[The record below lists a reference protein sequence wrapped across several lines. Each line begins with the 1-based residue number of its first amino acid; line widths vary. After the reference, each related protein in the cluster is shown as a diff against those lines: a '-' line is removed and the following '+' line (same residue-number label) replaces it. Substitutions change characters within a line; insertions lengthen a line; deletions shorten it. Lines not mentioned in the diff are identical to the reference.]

1 MPTFED
7 AVADAAE
14 AQQAIRG
21 LAHAMQ
27 GMSDPSQGY
36 PVLGSLTWGL
46 ASLEFALA
54 QLARFYETTARE
66 LAEVHGDRAAGRAS
80 AQRVAEHLRAAGESV
95 ARAVESVTY
104 AHNADS
110 EISYAPPTVVTAL
123 SESPQSCFS
132 SGFLRSGCCDQ
143 AGVGWGH
150 VSECIGVLR
159 GRTCAAAVRAQGR
172 CHAVT
177 RFDRGR

>member
-54 QLARFYETTARE
+54 QLARFYETTARQ

-80 AQRVAEHLRAAGESV
+80 AQRVAEHLRAASESV

-104 AHNADS
+104 AHSADS
-110 EISYAPPTVVTAL
+110 EVSYAPPTVAHTPRHGTRAA
-123 SESPQSCFS
+123 
-132 SGFLRSGCCDQ
+132 RSKQ
-143 AGVGWGH
+143 VAP
-150 VSECIGVLR
+150 
-159 GRTCAAAVRAQGR
+159 AAASAPVRTVEVNGPWL
-172 CHAVT
+172 
-177 RFDRGR
+177 

>member
-27 GMSDPSQGY
+27 GMNDPSQGY

-46 ASLEFALA
+46 ASLEFALT
-54 QLARFYETTARE
+54 QLARFYETTAHE
-66 LAEVHGDRAAGRAS
+66 QAEVHGDRDAGRAS
-80 AQRVAEHLRAAGESV
+80 AQRVAEHLRASSEFV

-110 EISYAPPTVVTAL
+110 EISYTPPAVAHTLRRAARATNQVAPATASTPVRTVEVNGPWL
-123 SESPQSCFS
+123 
-132 SGFLRSGCCDQ
+132 
-143 AGVGWGH
+143 
-150 VSECIGVLR
+150 
-159 GRTCAAAVRAQGR
+159 
-172 CHAVT
+172 
-177 RFDRGR
+177 

>member
-14 AQQAIRG
+14 AQQAMRG

-46 ASLEFALA
+46 ASLEFALS
-54 QLARFYETTARE
+54 QLARFYETTASER
-66 LAEVHGDRAAGRAS
+66 AEVHGDRDAGRAS
-80 AQRVAEHLRAAGESV
+80 AQRVTENLRAASASV
-95 ARAVESVTY
+95 ARAVELVTY

-110 EISYAPPTVVTAL
+110 EIAYLPPVVARPSQRAMTASRTKRVTPATTGASVRTVEVNGPWL
-123 SESPQSCFS
+123 
-132 SGFLRSGCCDQ
+132 
-143 AGVGWGH
+143 
-150 VSECIGVLR
+150 
-159 GRTCAAAVRAQGR
+159 
-172 CHAVT
+172 
-177 RFDRGR
+177 

>member
-27 GMSDPSQGY
+27 GMRDPSQGY

-66 LAEVHGDRAAGRAS
+66 RAEVDGDRDAGRAS
-80 AQRVAEHLRAAGESV
+80 AQRVAEHLRAASESV
-95 ARAVESVTY
+95 SRAVESVTY

-110 EISYAPPTVVTAL
+110 EISYAPPTVAHTQRHGTRAAHSKQVA
-123 SESPQSCFS
+123 P
-132 SGFLRSGCCDQ
+132 
-143 AGVGWGH
+143 
-150 VSECIGVLR
+150 
-159 GRTCAAAVRAQGR
+159 AAASTPVRTVEVNGPWL
-172 CHAVT
+172 
-177 RFDRGR
+177 

>member
-14 AQQAIRG
+14 AQQAMRG

-46 ASLEFALA
+46 ASLEFALS
-54 QLARFYETTARE
+54 QLARFYETTASE
-66 LAEVHGDRAAGRAS
+66 QGEVRGDRDAGRAS
-80 AQRVAEHLRAAGESV
+80 AQRVAEHLRASSELV

-110 EISYAPPTVVTAL
+110 EIAYTPPTVARAPRRTA
-123 SESPQSCFS
+123 
-132 SGFLRSGCCDQ
+132 R
-143 AGVGWGH
+143 ATRTNH
-150 VSECIGVLR
+150 VAPATISAPV
-159 GRTCAAAVRAQGR
+159 RTVEVNGPWL
-172 CHAVT
+172 
-177 RFDRGR
+177 

>member
-46 ASLEFALA
+46 ASLEFALG
-54 QLARFYETTARE
+54 QLARVYETTARE
-66 LAEVHGDRAAGRAS
+66 QAEVQGDRDAGRDS
-80 AQRVAEHLRAAGESV
+80 AQRVAEHLRAASESV

-110 EISYAPPTVVTAL
+110 EISYAPPTVPHTPRHGTRVARPKVTPGIA
-123 SESPQSCFS
+123 SAP
-132 SGFLRSGCCDQ
+132 
-143 AGVGWGH
+143 A
-150 VSECIGVLR
+150 
-159 GRTCAAAVRAQGR
+159 RTVEVDGPWL
-172 CHAVT
+172 
-177 RFDRGR
+177 